1 MHIDGEDAPPTF
13 KKRYRAGCLE
23 VKSAAMSVMLPD
35 WPLFGLGDDARPALE
50 AARATGQACAL
61 ATITVLD
68 GGGPRPV
75 GTQMVVGQGV
85 LSGFLSGGCLEA
97 DVVGH
102 AEACLADGEPRRLV
116 YGAGSPWPDIRLLCG
131 ARIDILVERIAAD
144 DEAVARLLALR
155 DVRAPA
161 VWISDGRRRV
171 CGARHEVPQAWS
183 GAFWR
188 TFEPIHRLVVLGA
201 DPTAL
206 AIAQLGAQAGFETT
220 LVRPKGPETPPPFD
234 VAYSR
239 DEPAEALA
247 AVGLDR
253 WTAVAVATH
262 EAEADHAALTYAL
275 PSKAFYVGALG
286 ARRRAPERLA
296 WLKAAGIGEADIA
309 RLSTPI
315 GLPIGGK
322 APWEVAISVLA
333 EITELR
339 YARSSSSASTS
350 RPASSAGA
358 RAWRRTSASAL
369 ANTDTS
375 DES

>member
-1 MHIDGEDAPPTF
+1 
-13 KKRYRAGCLE
+13 
-23 VKSAAMSVMLPD
+23 MSEMLPD
-35 WPLFGLGDDARPALE
+35 WPLFGLSDDARPALQ
-50 AARATGQACAL
+50 AAREAGKACAV
-61 ATITVLD
+61 ATIVALD

-75 GTQMVVGQGV
+75 GTQMVIGEDL

-97 DVVGH
+97 DVIGH
-102 AEACLADGEPRRLV
+102 AQAVLADGEPRRLV
-116 YGAGSPWPDIRLLCG
+116 YGTGSPWPDIRLLCG
-131 ARIDILVERIAAD
+131 ARIDLLLERIGPDDAAV
-144 DEAVARLLALR
+144 ERLLALR
-155 DVRAPA
+155 GARQPA
-161 VWISDGRRRV
+161 VWLTDGRRRL
-171 CGARHEVPQAWS
+171 CAPPSERPAAWD
-183 GAFWR
+183 GAFGR
-188 TFEPIHRLVVLGA
+188 TFEPIPRLVVLGG

-206 AIAQLGAQAGFETT
+206 AIAQLGSQAGFETT

-234 VAYSR
+234 VSYSR

-262 EAEADHAALTYAL
+262 EAEADHAALTVAL
-275 PSKAFYVGALG
+275 PSAAFYVGALG
-286 ARRRAPERLA
+286 ARRRAPDRLA
-296 WLKAAGIGEADIA
+296 WLRTAGVAEADIA
-309 RLSTPI
+309 RLRTPI

-333 EITELR
+333 EITEFR

-350 RPASSAGA
+350 PPAASGAAPAG
-358 RAWRRTSASAL
+358 RRTRASAM